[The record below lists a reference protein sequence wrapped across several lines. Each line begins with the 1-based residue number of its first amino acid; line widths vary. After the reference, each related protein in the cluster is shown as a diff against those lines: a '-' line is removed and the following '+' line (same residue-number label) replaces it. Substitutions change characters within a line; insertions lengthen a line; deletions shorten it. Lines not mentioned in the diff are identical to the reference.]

1 MPRSRLAPIG
11 LLLVLSACSASH
23 DMFSGNYDA
32 PPPPEKEVSIDPSG
46 TVNDRLGV
54 VAGANVSGPIGRYLS
69 SQDRTLLEEATQNA
83 LENNP
88 SGIAMKWRN
97 NATGASGTVTPQ
109 PAFDMDG
116 KPCREFQQQI
126 TASGQLAT
134 GYGTACRDRGGVW
147 RIAENG

>member
-83 LENNP
+83 LENSP
-88 SGIAMKWRN
+88 SGIAVKWRN
-97 NATGASGTVTPQ
+97 NSTGASGTVTPQ

-134 GYGTACRDRGGVW
+134 SYGTACRDRGGVW